1 MIGAVD
7 TDIPLEPVL
16 ELVGVFV
23 GAMSGALAAVRK
35 QFDVFGIIVLAW
47 AAGLG
52 GGILRDVLIGAVP
65 PVGISNWRFIATAVA
80 GATLIYFFHPRLER
94 ARRFI
99 VVLDAGALA
108 LFSVVGTI
116 KGLEYGTTLTAA
128 VIVGVMTGVGGG
140 VLRDLLSGEV
150 PVVLHHR
157 QLYAIPALLG
167 STVTAILWWQG
178 VDHHRDERGRRDRG
192 VRAAGE
198 RPAVPAE
205 GAGAVAGDGA
215 LTARCEDGRVNP
227 DSPDQVRTLME
238 VAEPLAREAGALV
251 RDGRRRLVTVAA
263 TKSSDQDVVTAM
275 DLASESLLRQ
285 PAGRA
290 AAATTRSSA
299 RRRPSGRA
307 RPASPGWWTRST
319 ARSTTCTGRRP
330 TRCRSPP

>member
-1 MIGAVD
+1 MIGRVD

-35 QFDVFGIIVLAW
+35 QFDVFGILVLAW

-52 GGILRDVLIGAVP
+52 GGMLRDVLIGAVP
-65 PVGISNWRFIATAVA
+65 PVGISNWRFIVTAAA

-108 LFSVVGTI
+108 LFSVVGTT

-128 VIVGVMTGVGGG
+128 VLVGVMTGVGGG

-167 STVTAILWWQG
+167 SSATALLWWL
-178 VDHHRDERGRRDRG
+178 
-192 VRAAGE
+192 
-198 RPAVPAE
+198 
-205 GAGAVAGDGA
+205 GA
-215 LTARCEDGRVNP
+215 LSTEASVAVVLGVFALRV
-227 DSPDQVRTLME
+227 
-238 VAEPLAREAGALV
+238 GALRFQLKAPGPWRGTV
-251 RDGRRRLVTVAA
+251 R
-263 TKSSDQDVVTAM
+263 
-275 DLASESLLRQ
+275 
-285 PAGRA
+285 
-290 AAATTRSSA
+290 
-299 RRRPSGRA
+299 
-307 RPASPGWWTRST
+307 
-319 ARSTTCTGRRP
+319 
-330 TRCRSPP
+330 